1 MNYELPAVGLLGV
14 YALKMK
20 LALAAIQV
28 NVQIRSGVKTGN
40 VQFLK
45 MLSIVMSAMNIA
57 EKDY

>member
-1 MNYELPAVGLLGV
+1 MGLLVV

>member
-1 MNYELPAVGLLGV
+1 MGLLVV

-20 LALAAIQV
+20 LALAAIKV

-45 MLSIVMSAMNIA
+45 MLGIVMSAMNIA